1 MQSLKLK
8 LASMNKIKV
17 GVLGA
22 TGFIGRELTKKLENN
37 LLISELH
44 LFSRSIYSENKTNKN
59 THLHKFVLSSDNQI
73 IPKALYEVEIL
84 YFLISDSIPA
94 NSWDNPTKELSTNLI
109 PFINLIENIKVGKL
123 KKIIFTSSAGT
134 IYGPSIE
141 KIKEDDLKKPFSP
154 HGITKLTTEYFLE
167 YFKTKYGIQF
177 DVFRISN
184 IYGPG
189 QNISKGLGL
198 INTLL
203 EKMIRKEEIIIFGD
217 GSNTRNYIYIDDV
230 ANILN
235 LAINNDLNTS
245 NTINLAS
252 SFHYSIN
259 EIISI
264 IEEVSNIKLSFTK
277 SPARN
282 SDNSIIMIDN
292 TKLKGLF
299 PQFKNTKIELGI
311 KETLNYLIKE

>member
-1 MQSLKLK
+1 MNNLK
-8 LASMNKIKV
+8 I
-17 GVLGA
+17 GILGA
-22 TGFIGRELTKKLENN
+22 NGFVGKVLTENF
-37 LLISELH
+37 LINRNFSELH
-44 LFSRSIYSENKTNKN
+44 LYSRNIQRRPKSKN
-59 THLHKFVLSSDNQI
+59 IFEHQFNLNYDNQFF
-73 IPKALYEVEIL
+73 PVSLLELDVLY
-84 YFLISDSIPA
+84 YLISESNPA
-94 NSWDNPTKELSTNLI
+94 SSWDFPSNEIQNNLFPFTK
-109 PFINLIENIKVGKL
+109 LIEHLKKGKL

-134 IYGPSIE
+134 IYGTSKE
-141 KIKEDDLKKPFSP
+141 KIKEDGLKKPFSP

-167 YFKTKYGIQF
+167 YFKTKYGIQY
-177 DVFRISN
+177 DIFRISN

-189 QNISKGLGL
+189 QNTSKGLGL

-203 EKMIRKEEIIIFGD
+203 EKMIRKEEILIYGD
-217 GSNTRNYIYIDDV
+217 GSNTRNYIYIEDV

-235 LAINNDLNTS
+235 QAINNDLNIS

-259 EIISI
+259 EIISK

-277 SPARN
+277 SPPRN

-299 PQFKNTKIELGI
+299 PQFKDTNIELGI
-311 KETLNYLIKE
+311 KETLNYLTKLQ

>member
-1 MQSLKLK
+1 MNKLK
-8 LASMNKIKV
+8 I
-17 GVLGA
+17 GILGA
-22 TGFIGRELTKKLENN
+22 KGFVGKALIEKFLLEKNFLELHLYTRDKHNDTNLKNVYNHQFNLNSESLFFPPSLLEIDV
-37 LLISELH
+37 LYYLISE
-44 LFSRSIYSENKTNKN
+44 
-59 THLHKFVLSSDNQI
+59 
-73 IPKALYEVEIL
+73 
-84 YFLISDSIPA
+84 SIPA
-94 NSWDNPTKELSTNLI
+94 SSWDFPSNEIQNNLI
-109 PFINLIENIKVGKL
+109 PFTKLIEQLKRGSL

-134 IYGPSIE
+134 IYGPSRE

-167 YFKTKYGIQF
+167 YFKTKYGIQY
-177 DVFRISN
+177 DIFRISN

-203 EKMIRKEEIIIFGD
+203 EKMIRKEEILIYGD

-235 LAINNDLNTS
+235 LAINNNLNKS

-259 EIISI
+259 EIISK

-299 PQFKNTKIELGI
+299 PQFKDTNIELGI
-311 KETLNYLIKE
+311 KKTLNYLIKE